1 MICSI
6 FSGSHDLRNSAMLVV
21 ELFNGIRKLAAAKIV
36 PGGKLLM

>member
-1 MICSI
+1 
-6 FSGSHDLRNSAMLVV
+6 MLVV